1 MTRETGYA
9 PDAAGGG
16 AVKSEQDL
24 VERAK
29 AGDRAAFDAL
39 LAPAAGKARGAVRQ
53 MIGHPDDAEDVFQN
67 ACVKAWRKIDAFKG
81 DALFSTW
88 LCSIAVREAID
99 HLRASKRWRREAQ
112 VAYANLCAEDEA
124 LSGEV
129 TNAFAAPDFSFELRE
144 HVAYCFACVGRSLP
158 PDEQAALVARDVMGF
173 SGREAATVLG
183 VSDAVM
189 RHRLSAARMAMTER
203 YDGLC
208 ALVSKTGICHQCKG
222 LREVA
227 AMAGGKPEALPDVA
241 DLADR
246 IAIVRDAARKGSGKG
261 ACKSAALHD
270 LFWRRTKEI
279 EEKGLGSTEPQ
290 SDCGQD

>member
-1 MTRETGYA
+1 M
-9 PDAAGGG
+9 
-16 AVKSEQDL
+16 KSEQDL

-39 LAPAAGKARGAVRQ
+39 LAPAAARARGVVKQ
-53 MIGHPDDAEDVFQN
+53 MIGHPEDTDDVFQN
-67 ACVKAWRKIDAFKG
+67 ACIKAWNKIDTFKG

-99 HLRASKRWRREAQ
+99 HLRANKRWRREAQ

-129 TNAFAAPDFSFELRE
+129 MNAFAAPDFSFELRE

-158 PDEQAALVARDVMGF
+158 PDEQAALVVRDVMGF
-173 SGREAATVLG
+173 SGREAANVLG

-189 RHRLSAARMAMTER
+189 RHRLSAARTAMKER

-222 LREVA
+222 LGDVA
-227 AMAGGKPEALPDVA
+227 AMTGGKPESLPDVA

-246 IAIVRDAARKGSGKG
+246 IAMVRDAAGNGSGKG
-261 ACKSAALHD
+261 ASKSAALHD

-279 EEKGLGSTEPQ
+279 EDKGLGSIEPQ
-290 SDCGQD
+290 SGCGQD